1 MTKGITEKEPD
12 PREVYKNI
20 IYLPHHES
28 KKHPPMSLYDRAAQ
42 FAAYKALSGYED
54 MVAEEARTVDNKIE
68 LTEEELDGLNQKLN
82 LINDVI
88 RDGVRPMLAI
98 TYFIPDP
105 LKAGGMYE
113 TVTDQIK
120 RIDVARGK
128 VILRKTEGYG
138 KSNVEIDIRD
148 ILEIRGE
155 LVDYMGE

>member
-1 MTKGITEKEPD
+1 MTE
-12 PREVYKNI
+12 
-20 IYLPHHES
+20 
-28 KKHPPMSLYDRAAQ
+28 
-42 FAAYKALSGYED
+42 
-54 MVAEEARTVDNKIE
+54 
-68 LTEEELDGLNQKLN
+68 
-82 LINDVI
+82 
-88 RDGVRPMLAI
+88 
-98 TYFIPDP
+98 IPDP
-105 LKAGGMYE
+105 LKAGGRYE